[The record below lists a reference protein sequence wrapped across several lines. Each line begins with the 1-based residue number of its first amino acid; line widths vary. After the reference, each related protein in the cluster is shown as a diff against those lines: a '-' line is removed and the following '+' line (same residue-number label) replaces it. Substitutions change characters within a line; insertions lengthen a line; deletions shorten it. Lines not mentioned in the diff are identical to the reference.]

1 MTIFISA
8 IGKMKSRII
17 LPFLILQSSIF
28 NLQFSFAQEFF
39 FPLNRDINTRIEPF
53 YEADTSGFHS
63 AAKPFTMAELKES
76 APVDSVFAPQVRGTN
91 FNKTWLGRKLFKE
104 HFIDADKDE
113 IHLSID
119 PVFNFQGGKDLT
131 AKENAYVNSRGVLIK
146 GEVKQKFF
154 FYTGFRENR
163 AHYVGYIADFVN
175 STSVAPGQGRVK
187 FLGEHIY
194 DFSFATGGVAYT
206 LNRHFDF
213 LLATDKNFI
222 GDGYRSLLLS
232 DNSNSYPFFRINMK
246 FWKFKYT
253 VIYSVMQDSITNADT
268 ESGFRKKIG
277 RFSYLDLNIGKR
289 NRVSIGLFE
298 ALISKRSFD
307 FNYANPVLFLR
318 PVEYSVGSPD
328 NELIG
333 ANVKYK
339 INPRNLLY
347 GQLLL
352 DEFLLSEVRS
362 GNGWWANKQA
372 FQLGGK
378 SFDVLGIK
386 NLNVQTEFNFVRP
399 YTYSHLSSQTNYSQY
414 NQALAHPLGANFYES
429 VSFIN
434 YRWKNFFAEAKYVY
448 SQIGLDY
455 LNSNLGSNIF
465 LDYNTHDHDYGNKLL
480 QGILTT
486 LSYKEL
492 RISYLVNPKT
502 NFIVEAGISDRNYK
516 NIYGNFETR
525 FVYFGI
531 RTALENTYFDF

>member
-1 MTIFISA
+1 MKIKILLTLHLSLFIFH
-8 IGKMKSRII
+8 
-17 LPFLILQSSIF
+17 
-28 NLQFSFAQEFF
+28 FSFSQEYQ
-39 FPLNRDINTRIEPF
+39 FPLNRDLNTRIESY
-53 YEADTSGFHS
+53 YEADSSGFHS
-63 AAKPFTMAELKES
+63 AMKPFTMAELRKA
-76 APVDSVFAPQVRGTN
+76 APVDSVFTPQIRETN

-104 HFIDADKDE
+104 HFIDANNDD

-119 PVFNFQGGKDLT
+119 PVFNFQGGRDVT
-131 AKENAYVNSRGVLIK
+131 AKENTYVNTRGILVQAD
-146 GEVKQKFF
+146 VNQKFF

-163 AHYVGYIADFVN
+163 AHYVNYVSDFAMSAN
-175 STSVAPGQGRVK
+175 VAPGQGRVK
-187 FLGEHIY
+187 VVGTHVY
-194 DFSFATGGVAYT
+194 DFSVAYGGIAYK

-213 LLATDKNFI
+213 SLATDKNFI

-232 DNSNSYPFFRINMK
+232 DNSSNYPFLKINMA

-253 VIYSVMQDSITNADT
+253 VIYSVMQDSITYADT
-268 ESGFRKKIG
+268 NAGFRKKIA
-277 RFSYLDLNIGKR
+277 RFSYLDLNIGRK
-289 NRVSIGLFE
+289 NNLSIGIFE

-333 ANVKYK
+333 ANIKYK
-339 INPRNLLY
+339 INTRNILY

-362 GNGWWANKQA
+362 GKGWWANKQA

-378 SFDVLGIK
+378 SFNVMKVK
-386 NLNVQTEFNFVRP
+386 NLNIQTEFNFVRP
-399 YTYSHLSSQTNYSQY
+399 YTYSHQTSQTNYAQY

-429 VSFIN
+429 VSFVN
-434 YRWKNFFAEAKYVY
+434 YRWKKFFVEGKYMY

-455 LNSNLGSNIF
+455 LNLNMGSNIF
-465 LDYNTHDHDYGNKLL
+465 LSYDTHASDYGNYVA
-480 QGILTT
+480 QGIVTT
-486 LSYKEL
+486 LSYKDL

-502 NFIVEAGISDRNYK
+502 NFVIEAGVSDRNYK
-516 NIYGNFETR
+516 NAFVDSHTQ

-531 RTALENTYFDF
+531 RTALENYYFDF

>member
-1 MTIFISA
+1 MRKKLRFLYFTFIFH
-8 IGKMKSRII
+8 
-17 LPFLILQSSIF
+17 LSSFIF
-28 NLQFSFAQEFF
+28 FSSSAQEYQ
-39 FPLNRDINTRIEPF
+39 FPLNRDLNTRVESF

-63 AAKPFTMAELKES
+63 SSKPFTMAELRKA
-76 APVDSVFAPQVRGTN
+76 APVDSVFAPQIHETK
-91 FNKTWLGRKLFKE
+91 FTKTWVGRKLFKE
-104 HFIDADKDE
+104 HFIDVNNDD

-119 PVFNFQGGKDLT
+119 PVFNFQGGRDLS
-131 AKENAYVNSRGVLIK
+131 AKENGYVNSRGVLVQ
-146 GEVKQKFF
+146 GDVKQKFF
-154 FYTGFRENR
+154 FYTGFRENGAR
-163 AHYVGYIADFVN
+163 YVNYVSDFVS
-175 STSVAPGQGRVK
+175 STNVAPGQGRVK
-187 FLGEHIY
+187 FLGDHTY
-194 DFSFATGGVAYT
+194 DFSYAYGGIAYT

-213 LLATDKNFI
+213 SLASDKNFI

-232 DNSNSYPFFRINMK
+232 DNSTNYPFLKINMT

-277 RFSYLDLNIGKR
+277 RFSYLDLNIGRK
-289 NRVSIGLFE
+289 NKLSVGIFE

-333 ANVKYK
+333 LNVKYK
-339 INPRNLLY
+339 INTRNLVY

-378 SFDVLGIK
+378 SFHVFGVK

-399 YTYSHLSSQTNYSQY
+399 YTYSHLSSRTNYSQY

-429 VSFIN
+429 VSFVN
-434 YRWKNFFAEAKYVY
+434 YRWKNFFIETKYMY
-448 SQIGLDY
+448 SKIGLD
-455 LNSNLGSNIF
+455 LPGSNLGSNIF
-465 LDYNTHDHDYGNKLL
+465 LDYRTHDHDYGNELL
-480 QGILTT
+480 QGVLTT

-492 RISYLVNPKT
+492 KVSYLMNPKT
-502 NFIVEAGISDRNYK
+502 NFIIEAGVSDRNYK
-516 NIYGNFETR
+516 NIFGNFETR

-531 RTALENTYFDF
+531 RTALENYYFDF